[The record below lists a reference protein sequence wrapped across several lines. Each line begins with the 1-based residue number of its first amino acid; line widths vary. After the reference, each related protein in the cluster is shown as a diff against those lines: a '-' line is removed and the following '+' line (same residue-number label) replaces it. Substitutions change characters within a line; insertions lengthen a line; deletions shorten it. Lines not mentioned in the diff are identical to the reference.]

1 MSGAAVVGRARS
13 TDAGFTLIEVLASL
27 AVIGIVL
34 TAATTFFV
42 RSMVTINLQG
52 SRQVAI
58 QVASTSLEQLRA
70 MSGEP
75 ALEWLMDRVSEGQ
88 TAVTGTAGSLAYQQT
103 WTCSNGAGPCVA
115 ATLTTALASGPI
127 FLGATVRITWPSKDC
142 TGNVCSYT
150 ATTKISITR
159 FEPVFGTS

>member
-1 MSGAAVVGRARS
+1 MSTRRNPDRDPDG
-13 TDAGFTLIEVLASL
+13 GFTLIEVLASL
-27 AVIGIVL
+27 SVIGLVL

-42 RSMVTINLQG
+42 RSMVTIDLQG

-75 ALEWLMDRVSEGQ
+75 AMTWLLGKVDAGT
-88 TAVTGTAGSLAYQQT
+88 TAVPNTQGSLAYRQT
-103 WTCSNGAGPCVA
+103 WTCVEGASPCVA
-115 ATLTTALASGPI
+115 TTLTTALGSGPI
-127 FLGATVRITWPSKDC
+127 FLGATVKITWTSKDC
-142 TGNVCSYT
+142 AASLCSYS

-159 FEPVFGTS
+159 YEPVFGTS